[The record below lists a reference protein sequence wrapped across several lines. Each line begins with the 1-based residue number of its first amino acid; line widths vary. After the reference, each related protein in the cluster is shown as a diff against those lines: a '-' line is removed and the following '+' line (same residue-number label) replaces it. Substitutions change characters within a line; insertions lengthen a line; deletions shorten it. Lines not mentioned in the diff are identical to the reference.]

1 MERAENMVSIEHIYS
16 YFSESTGITTDTRQ
30 CREGMMFVALRGEN
44 FDGNRYAKSALEQGC
59 RYAVVDNA
67 AYADPT
73 DERYLLVDDSL
84 KALQQLARHHRRTL
98 GLPIVGITGTNGKT
112 TTKELIAAVLS
123 RKYHIHYT
131 QGNLNNHIGVP
142 LTLLQLTAEHEMAV
156 VEMGASHPGD
166 IKELVEIAEPDYG
179 LITNV
184 GMAHLQGFGSLE
196 GVIRTKGEMYDYLRT
211 TPRRTIFLNVNDKY
225 LVNIVDGLE
234 VVGYGQVLADV
245 PLRASLGTPSAPL
258 CSARPSM
265 NRGTVE
271 DAALLPGDALVQTP
285 PLFIEGVPCKGG
297 GVTSEARSN
306 GTLGGDFP
314 YLRFQWRKRGGEWH
328 EVSTQLIGS
337 YNIDNA
343 LCAVAVGTYFGVA
356 EQEVSAALSE
366 YAPTNNRS
374 QLTKTE
380 HNTLV
385 VDAYNANPTSMRAAI
400 DNFALMDVPHK
411 MLILGDMKELGEATE
426 AAHQEVVDLL
436 DARDFAEVWLVGP
449 AFAATRHTQRTFAD
463 AEEVKAALEA
473 ERPEGRTILIKG
485 SNSMK
490 LASLVEWL

>member
-1 MERAENMVSIEHIYS
+1 MVSIEHIYS
-16 YFSESTGITTDTRQ
+16 CFNESTGITTDTRQ

-67 AYADPT
+67 AYADPA

-123 RKYHIHYT
+123 RKCHIHYT

-211 TPRRTIFLNVNDKY
+211 TPRRTIFLNTGNHH
-225 LVNIVDGLE
+225 LCAIAEGLE
-234 VVGYGQVLADV
+234 AVTYSQAEEADICGK
-245 PLRASLGTPSAPL
+245 LIDCA
-258 CSARPSM
+258 
-265 NRGTVE
+265 
-271 DAALLPGDALVQTP
+271 
-285 PLFIEGVPCKGG
+285 
-297 GVTSEARSN
+297 
-306 GTLGGDFP
+306 P
-314 YLRFQWRKRGGEWH
+314 YLRFQWRKRDGQWH

-343 LCAVAVGTYFGVA
+343 LCAVAMGTHFGVA
-356 EQEVSAALSE
+356 EEEVSAALSE
-366 YAPTNNRS
+366 YTPTNNRS

-400 DNFALMDVPHK
+400 ENFALMEVPHK
-411 MLILGDMKELGEATE
+411 MLILGDMKELGEAT
-426 AAHQEVVDLL
+426 ATAHQEVVDLL

-473 ERPEGRTILIKG
+473 ERPEGCTILIKG

-490 LASLVEWL
+490 LASLVELL